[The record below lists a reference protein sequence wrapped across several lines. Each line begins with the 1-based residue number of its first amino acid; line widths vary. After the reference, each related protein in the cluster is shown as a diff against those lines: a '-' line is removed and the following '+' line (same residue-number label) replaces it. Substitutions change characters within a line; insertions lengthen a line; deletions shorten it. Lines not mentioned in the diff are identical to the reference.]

1 MVIPVCYKCQNPVKI
16 VSSPEGGLEIIS
28 YHCTYCQQTSASFL
42 LGYVELGAEI
52 ALKNE
57 PESETDQRA
66 RFFSA
71 APKRY
76 QLRARI
82 QGLQEHRLS
91 NESGE
96 ESEAD
101 IP

>member
-28 YHCTYCQQTSASFL
+28 YHCTHCQQTSASFL
-42 LGYVELGAEI
+42 LGYVEPGAEI
-52 ALKNE
+52 ALKHK
-57 PESETDQRA
+57 PGSEIAQRA
-66 RFFSA
+66 RYFSA

-76 QLRARI
+76 KLRARI

-96 ESEAD
+96 EARTG
-101 IP
+101 IV

>member
-16 VSSPEGGLEIIS
+16 VSSPEGGVEVIS

-42 LGYVELGAEI
+42 LGYVEPGTEI
-52 ALKNE
+52 ALKSE
-57 PESETDQRA
+57 PEADQRA
-66 RFFSA
+66 RYFSFA
-71 APKRY
+71 AERY